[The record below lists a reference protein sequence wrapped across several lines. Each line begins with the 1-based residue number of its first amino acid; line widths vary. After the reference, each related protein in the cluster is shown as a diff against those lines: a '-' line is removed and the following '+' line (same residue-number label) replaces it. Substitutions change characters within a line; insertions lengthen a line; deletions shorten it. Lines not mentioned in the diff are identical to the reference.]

1 MDASKVIKNELLTS
15 LWQDYKKPYW
25 KVRIFQHC
33 GIYQEADCQHFTTTE
48 TLISFWVLKIR
59 DRSVLFH
66 LKATFLCACFI
77 AHGSRVSTLIDF
89 RDQRSFSSFPFVKL
103 IPMCLLHC
111 SWLSRFCLYWFSRPE
126 IAQSYSICELHS
138 YVLASLLMA
147 LQSLPLLIFEIRD
160 RSVLFH
166 LWATF

>member
-1 MDASKVIKNELLTS
+1 MCLLHCSWLSSLYLNWFSRSEIVQFFSICKAHSYVLASLLMA
-15 LWQDYKKPYW
+15 LEVLPLL
-25 KVRIFQHC
+25 IF
-33 GIYQEADCQHFTTTE
+33 E
-48 TLISFWVLKIR
+48 TR

-66 LKATFLCACFI
+66 LWATFLCACFI
-77 AHGSRVSTLIDF
+77 AHGSRVSTFIDF
-89 RDQRSFSSFPFVKL
+89 GDQRSFSSIPFVRL

-111 SWLSRFCLYWFSRPE
+111 SWLSSLYLYWFSRSE
-126 IAQSYSICELHS
+126 IVQSYSICELHS

-166 LWATF
+166 L